1 MISQWISTI
10 DAAAQV
16 EDTLEMPGEPITR
29 ARVKKF
35 METFFSLIKTNF
47 LEGFEEG
54 FVEGEMREEIGHTT
68 YTCMTIVVVLK
79 FILLSSF
86 RTCVFI

>member
-1 MISQWISTI
+1 MI

-16 EDTLEMPGEPITR
+16 EDTLKMPGEPITR

-35 METFFSLIKTNF
+35 LETFFSLIKTNF
-47 LEGFEEG
+47 LEG